1 MFPATTPPI
10 ERRDAGFTIIQV
22 LVALAV
28 VAVVIVAIGSLMA
41 TSVRGV
47 RAFERHVALM
57 QETRTAMAV
66 AIPPRGE
73 LRPGQS
79 SGQSDGYRWTVDV
92 APLGGNWVVP
102 NSGAVWV
109 PELVR
114 IRVSSPSGATSDIRT
129 VRLMKR
135 TAE

>member
-1 MFPATTPPI
+1 VTTPSI
-10 ERRDAGFTIIQV
+10 ERPDAGFTIIEV

-28 VAVVIVAIGSLMA
+28 VAVVIVAVGSLMS

-57 QETRTAMAV
+57 QATRAAMTT
-66 AIPPRGE
+66 AIPPRRE
-73 LRPGQS
+73 LQPGLS
-79 SGQSDGYRWTVDV
+79 SGQSDGYRWNIDV
-92 APLGGNWVVP
+92 SALGGEWAVP
-102 NSGAVWV
+102 DSKSAWV

-135 TAE
+135 ASE